1 MGIKKRKSKKGFT
14 VIEAIISLVLFT
26 LIMIPLGS
34 FTLTAVKTSVKSGEK
49 QQAIDIAQSTVE
61 QIKALKID
69 KLYNLSTYPDKN
81 KIVLNNGMI
90 ITLNKENNSQD
101 NFDSYKVNGIFK
113 PNNTNKSFEIEGTIT
128 PNLNDYN
135 HNKGEENKESEK
147 LDFNYCVYIG
157 NTSITVYK
165 IVNRVWYRLKYK
177 RINNENNDLLELSID
192 KNIKGE
198 VDIRS
203 THETN
208 IDVSPNTYN
217 VKTKK
222 DLNESDLLD
231 KDKESK
237 VKVLFYEDEKNKAI
251 KLKASNSDI
260 NGDLSV
266 YAYKY
271 KGSGVRY
278 YDNIENTNPQGIV
291 KIYKNY
297 VEKSPYDNKVG
308 LYDIDL
314 NVNYGNQEIYSIK
327 ATEFIGE

>member
-34 FTLTAVKTSVKSGEK
+34 FTLTAVKTSVKSSEK
-49 QQAIDIAQSTVE
+49 QQAIDIAQSTIE

-81 KIVLNNGMI
+81 KIVLSNGI
-90 ITLNKENNSQD
+90 IVTLNKENNSQ
-101 NFDSYKVNGIFK
+101 NSFDSYKVNGIFK
-113 PNNTNKSFEIEGTIT
+113 TNNTNKEFEVEGTII
-128 PNLNDYN
+128 PNLNGYN
-135 HNKGEENKESEK
+135 QNKDESKDSTE

-157 NTSITVYK
+157 NTSITVYR
-165 IVNRVWYRLKYK
+165 IVNREWYRLKYK
-177 RINNENNDLLELSID
+177 RINNQSNDLLELSID
-192 KNIKGE
+192 KNSNGT
-198 VDIRS
+198 VDIKS
-203 THETN
+203 THEGEN
-208 IDVSPNTYN
+208 IVVNNDN
-217 VKTKK
+217 VRTGNDINK
-222 DLNESDLLD
+222 LDLLD
-231 KDKESK
+231 KSKNSK

-251 KLKASNSDI
+251 KLKASNNDVE
-260 NGDLSV
+260 GDLSV

-314 NVNYGNQEIYSIK
+314 NVNYGNEEIYSIK

>member
-14 VIEAIISLVLFT
+14 VIEAMISLVLFT

-34 FTLTAVKTSVKSGEK
+34 FTLTAIKTATKSGEK
-49 QQAIDIAQSTVE
+49 QQAIDFAQSTIE

-69 KLYNLSTYPDKN
+69 KLYNLSKDPEKN
-81 KIVLNNGMI
+81 KIVLSNGVI
-90 ITLNKENNSQD
+90 ITLNEENNSK
-101 NFDSYKVNGIFK
+101 NSFDSYKVNGVFK
-113 PNNTNKSFEIEGTIT
+113 PNNKNKDFEVEGNII
-128 PNLNDYN
+128 PNLNGDSN
-135 HNKGEENKESEK
+135 NKDENKDSKE

-165 IVNRVWYRLKYK
+165 IVNGQWYRLKYK
-177 RINNENNDLLELSID
+177 SINNENNDLLELSIE
-192 KNIKGE
+192 KNNDGQ

-203 THETN
+203 THEGESIIVNNDNVRTSNN
-208 IDVSPNTYN
+208 IN
-217 VKTKK
+217 K
-222 DLNESDLLD
+222 SDLLD
-231 KDKESK
+231 KNRDSK
-237 VKVLFYEDEKNKAI
+237 VKVLFYEDEKNKSI
-251 KLKASNSDI
+251 TLKASNSDLE
-260 NGDLSV
+260 GDLSI

-271 KGSGVRY
+271 KNSGVRY
-278 YDNIENTNPQGIV
+278 YDNIESTNPQGIV

-314 NVNYGNQEIYSIK
+314 NIKYGNEEIYNIK